1 MGDQGVGV
9 ECAPGGERLLRERR
23 RPAGAGGVRLV
34 FHGDAVPAG
43 LDTYRW
49 LDADVVRPRIPF
61 QPGAIR
67 WSDALAQDHCIDGS
81 MLSEIRHD

>member
-1 MGDQGVGV
+1 MTKALALNVRPVVSGCFESGVG
-9 ECAPGGERLLRERR
+9 LLALAEFVW
-23 RPAGAGGVRLV
+23 AST
-34 FHGDAVPAG
+34 GDAVPAG

-49 LDADVVRPRIPF
+49 LGRRRGPAAHPF